1 MRKIIYF
8 VLISIAVCGLVIW
21 AQAQNNDSDT
31 TAPAAISDLAV
42 STTTVSSI
50 TLTWTAPGDD
60 NMTGTSTSYD
70 LRYATTT
77 ITNSNWDSVT
87 QAEDEPT
94 PQIASSTETMTVSG
108 LEESTTYYF
117 AIKAEDEEN
126 NQSALSNVISGT
138 TLASEPEPEPEPEL
152 SIGFEIKVTPQSLNL
167 SSQGNWISIHLFV
180 PAPYRASQIDIATVE
195 LNDSLLPDLNFK
207 GLNYF
212 SKGNKNKERNTSNLV
227 LKFSR
232 SGFVELVGEATGDF
246 EVTMSGEIDGETFSA
261 ADTIDILSIAPE
273 EEETLVMTADGPEV
287 YIIKN
292 NRKRH
297 IPSVQAF
304 NRQNFAWQ
312 NVKRITA
319 GQLNSYPDDE
329 LIKASDNPAVYLICA
344 GMKRHIPS
352 PEVFESYG
360 FDWNNISVVSS
371 DELVDYADVN
381 LIRAAGD
388 TRVYRLAGNKR
399 HWIPTLAVFNKHG
412 YKWDNVIIVN
422 LTERDALSEDENVE

>member
-1 MRKIIYF
+1 MKKISYLVF
-8 VLISIAVCGLVIW
+8 VSIAICGLAIW
-21 AQAQNNDSDT
+21 TQAQNNDSDT
-31 TAPAAISDLAV
+31 TNPAAISDLAV
-42 STTTVSSI
+42 STTTVSSVS
-50 TLTWTAPGDD
+50 LTWTAPGDD

-77 ITNSNWDSVT
+77 ITNSNWDSIT
-87 QAEDEPT
+87 QAENEPT
-94 PQIASSTETMTVSG
+94 PQIASSTETITISG

-117 AIKAEDEEN
+117 AIKSEDEEN
-126 NQSALSNVISGT
+126 NQSDLSNVISGT
-138 TLASEPEPEPEPEL
+138 TLASEPEPEPEPEP

-180 PAPYRASQIDIATVE
+180 PAPYRASQIDISTVK
-195 LNDSLLPDLNFK
+195 LNDSLSPDLNFK

-212 SKGNKNKERNTSNLV
+212 SKGNKIKERNSSNLV
-227 LKFSR
+227 LKFSH
-232 SGFVELVGEATGDF
+232 SEFVELVEEATGNF
-246 EVTMSGEIDGETFSA
+246 EVTVTGQINGETFSA
-261 ADTIDILSIAPE
+261 TETINILSIAAE
-273 EEETLVMTADGPEV
+273 TEGTLVMSDDGPEV

-312 NVKRITA
+312 NIKRITA
-319 GQLNSYPDDE
+319 GQLNSYSDDE

-352 PEVFESYG
+352 SQVFESYG
-360 FDWNNISVVSS
+360 FDWNNISVVSP
-371 DELVDYADVN
+371 DELTDYVDVN
-381 LIRAAGD
+381 LIRAAGE
-388 TRVYRLAGNKR
+388 TRVYLLAGNKR

-412 YKWDNVIIVN
+412 YKWNNVIIVN
-422 LTERDALSEDENVE
+422 STERNAFSEGENIE